1 VVVVGVCVVVVVVV
15 ETGGV
20 PVVVVV
26 VVGAIVVLV
35 VVVEDVDV
43 DVVVVEVVGTYGLY
57 VALISNQYVP
67 ESASLGALDNNN
79 KLLGTT
85 LPYASSLTKA
95 LNALDVTLLPVT
107 KLTGCQKPT
116 FGL

>member
-15 ETGGV
+15 GGV
-20 PVVVVV
+20 RVVVVV
-26 VVGAIVVLV
+26 VLGGRVVLV

-43 DVVVVEVVGTYGLY
+43 VVVEVVGTNGLY

-67 ESASLGALDNNN
+67 ESASDGACDNNN

-85 LPYASSLTKA
+85 LP
-95 LNALDVTLLPVT
+95 
-107 KLTGCQKPT
+107 
-116 FGL
+116 

>member
-1 VVVVGVCVVVVVVV
+1 VVVVVEDGGVRVVVVVVLR
-15 ETGGV
+15 GR
-20 PVVVVV
+20 
-26 VVGAIVVLV
+26 VVLV

-43 DVVVVEVVGTYGLY
+43 VVVEVVGTNGLY

-67 ESASLGALDNNN
+67 ESASDGAPDSNN

-85 LPYASSLTKA
+85 LPYASILTKA
-95 LNALDVTLLPVT
+95 LNELDVTLLPVT
-107 KLTGCQKPT
+107 KLRGCQLPT